1 MSRTPTSEDCAII
14 TVIPVNSTVVTI
26 TTAEAAGRPE
36 RRGPAAGAA
45 PIGHDLWILVRCTG
59 AVGHLLLAEGP
70 ADDRAW
76 DDHQAARTCSPPSG
90 VCLGGVVL
98 RHCQLIDST
107 FAVPGAGSKPRIET
121 SHHSAFN
128 QERADLPPRLDLR
141 RPGQAHQWL
150 WEAYMLFL
158 NSRRPRGMVA
168 SPRLASA
175 PGIAQWRCMLPGP
188 RAPAPAYVDGTSL
201 QSHQALS

>member
-90 VCLGGVVL
+90 VCLWGVVL
-98 RHCQLIDST
+98 RHCQLIESDT
-107 FAVPGAGSKPRIET
+107 VMR
-121 SHHSAFN
+121 
-128 QERADLPPRLDLR
+128 QVC
-141 RPGQAHQWL
+141 
-150 WEAYMLFL
+150 Y
-158 NSRRPRGMVA
+158 
-168 SPRLASA
+168 
-175 PGIAQWRCMLPGP
+175 PGP
-188 RAPAPAYVDGTSL
+188 PCFLGSPLCARDLGPTLESMAHFVTVRRR
-201 QSHQALS
+201 

>member
-59 AVGHLLLAEGP
+59 AVGHLLLAKGP

-90 VCLGGVVL
+90 VCLWGVVL
-98 RHCQLIDST
+98 RHCHIWTRLQRQGVLNDARIGTD
-107 FAVPGAGSKPRIET
+107 AVSYP
-121 SHHSAFN
+121 
-128 QERADLPPRLDLR
+128 
-141 RPGQAHQWL
+141 
-150 WEAYMLFL
+150 
-158 NSRRPRGMVA
+158 A
-168 SPRLASA
+168 S
-175 PGIAQWRCMLPGP
+175 W
-188 RAPAPAYVDGTSL
+188 
-201 QSHQALS
+201 